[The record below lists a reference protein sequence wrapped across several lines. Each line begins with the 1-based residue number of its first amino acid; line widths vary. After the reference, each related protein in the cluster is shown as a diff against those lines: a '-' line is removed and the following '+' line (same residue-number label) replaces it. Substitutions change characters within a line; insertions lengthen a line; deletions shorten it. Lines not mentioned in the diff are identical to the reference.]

1 MAESLRPMKNQGY
14 DSRTSGR
21 WAVAD
26 YKTRPNKKRMR
37 MPRPCPIVTVVT
49 VVLLAG
55 AGGADAEQSAPTMRP
70 RAAAAPA
77 EARQA
82 KWLTSVTNAMG
93 QARKDDRLILA
104 YFRGSDWCPFCK
116 KLDNE
121 VLNADPFIEW
131 ADKNVVLLDVDFPA
145 DKKQPPSL
153 KKQND
158 DMKDRYGVLK
168 TPTFVF
174 LDADGEPITR
184 CGFDTAKLRDDEAKG
199 EPKAFLQYLD
209 GVVKNRPKKQQLI
222 QQKNLDHG
230 LKYAREHG
238 LPLLLM
244 LTQDAPQGASEEARQ
259 TARDLLANQKF
270 VRFVN
275 THMAFVQVPWPKDD
289 DNSLESLEFLA
300 WAHRQKV
307 PPLPLQLAVWDPNK
321 RQVTA
326 RITSFD
332 LLHIEPVLQRMRDAL
347 PKIDYTGRWL
357 NDYRL
362 ALAIAAQTGRDVLM
376 SFNSM
381 DGSEWCQRLDREVY
395 QQEQFKDYARK
406 NLVLLRLDFPVTPGG
421 RARQPER
428 IAAQNDLLAE
438 APAVRGYPTVIFVNP
453 RGQKFAQFK
462 YKKGG
467 PGPFLADLD
476 QLRKADYDRRTI
488 LSDQFK
494 PEDVK

>member
-1 MAESLRPMKNQGY
+1 MPSQMLRPPLVTLVLG
-14 DSRTSGR
+14 
-21 WAVAD
+21 ALLPAF
-26 YKTRPNKKRMR
+26 
-37 MPRPCPIVTVVT
+37 PIF
-49 VVLLAG
+49 AR
-55 AGGADAEQSAPTMRP
+55 AAQSSPTMRP
-70 RAAAAPA
+70 TAAARND
-77 EARQA
+77 ARQG
-82 KWLTSVTNAMG
+82 KWLTSLTNAMG

-121 VLNADPFIEW
+121 VLNTEPFIDW
-131 ADKNVVLLDVDFPA
+131 AEKNVVLLDVDFPA

-158 DMKDRYGVLK
+158 ALKDRYGVIK

-184 CGFDTAKLRDDEAKG
+184 CGYDTAKLRDEEAKG
-199 EPKAFLQYLD
+199 EPKAFLGYLE

-222 QQKNLDHG
+222 QQQDLGHG
-230 LKYAREHG
+230 LDYAREHG

-244 LTQDAPQGASEEARQ
+244 LTQDASQGASEEAGQ
-259 TARDLLANQKF
+259 TARDLLANQQF

-275 THMAFVQVPWPKDD
+275 THMAFVQVQWPKDD
-289 DNSLESLEFLA
+289 DYSLESLEFLA

-307 PPLPLQLAVWDPNK
+307 PPLPLQLVVWDPNK

-332 LLHIEPVLQRMRDAL
+332 LLHLGPTLQRMRDVL

-357 NDYRL
+357 EDYRL

-376 SFNSM
+376 SFSSM
-381 DGSEWCQRLDREVY
+381 DGSEWSQRLDREVY
-395 QQEQFKDYARK
+395 QQEQFKEYARK
-406 NLVLLRLDFPVTPGG
+406 NLVLLRVDFPRTPEG
-421 RARQPER
+421 RGRQSEKV
-428 IAAQNDLLAE
+428 AEQNRLLAE
-438 APAVRGYPTVIFVNP
+438 AHAVRGYPTVIFLNP
-453 RGQKFAQFK
+453 KGQKFAEFK

-467 PGPFLADLD
+467 PAPFLADLD
-476 QLRKADYDRRTI
+476 QLRRADYDRRTI
-488 LSDQFK
+488 ISDQFK
-494 PEDVK
+494 ASDVK